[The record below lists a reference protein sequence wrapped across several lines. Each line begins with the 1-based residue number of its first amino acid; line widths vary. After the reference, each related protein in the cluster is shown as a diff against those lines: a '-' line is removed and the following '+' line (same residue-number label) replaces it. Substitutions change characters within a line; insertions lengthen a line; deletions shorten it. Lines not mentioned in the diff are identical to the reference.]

1 VLRWNNIFLGIIK
14 FYLTYQ
20 SGQPFQIVLA
30 FHSHFGYN
38 GSMSTMNGSN
48 MNTKEL
54 MLQLSELDKQIF
66 EAAIIE
72 NNGRVKM
79 VSNVSTLDNL
89 EVDAIQNQ
97 KYIDRIISVNASID
111 FLSNGGRVTIC
122 KPVVSK
128 RMKRLYGV

>member
-1 VLRWNNIFLGIIK
+1 MRGIIG

-38 GSMSTMNGSN
+38 PSMTKNTGSN

-54 MLQLSELDKQIF
+54 MAKMAELDKQIF
-66 EAAIIE
+66 EAAIME

-79 VSNVSTLDNL
+79 VSNISTLDNL

-111 FLSNGGRVTIC
+111 YLSNGGRVTIC
-122 KPVVSK
+122 KPVVTK

>member
-1 VLRWNNIFLGIIK
+1 MLQNHNKIK
-14 FYLTYQ
+14 FLLQNHLTYQ

-30 FHSHFGYN
+30 IQSHFGYN
-38 GSMSTMNGSN
+38 PSMTKNTGSN
-48 MNTKEL
+48 MNTKDL
-54 MLQLSELDKQIF
+54 MAKLAELDKKIF

-72 NNGRVKM
+72 NNNRVKM
-79 VSNVSTLDNL
+79 VSNISTLDNL

-111 FLSNGGRVTIC
+111 YLSNGGRITIC
-122 KPVVSK
+122 KPVVTK